1 MKVLKFTLSGTHAF
15 FKKPDVNAYI
25 YFTYGN
31 IHKIALLGLL
41 GAIVGYKGYNSQNEE
56 ESTYP
61 QFYEKLRHIKLGIV
75 PSIRKGFEDTGIQ
88 GYFTKK
94 IQTFNN
100 TVGYAN
106 KDGTLIVKEQ
116 WIENPCWDIYLLL
129 DNEESEKI
137 SDYILNSRSIFI
149 PYLGKNDHFADIG
162 DIEII
167 EAVFLDVYKNIKID
181 SVCLKEY
188 FKLNKNEFWNG
199 EDEEEEKTIYKYEE
213 FLPVFLE
220 ETTNQYITEAFIFTN
235 NKLSLKDDEKA
246 NNANLYNCKGKNIF
260 FF

>member
-15 FKKPDVNAYI
+15 FKKPDVNAHI

-31 IHKIALLGLL
+31 IHKVALLGLL
-41 GAIVGYKGYNSQNEE
+41 GAVVGYKGYYSQNEE
-56 ESTYP
+56 GATYP
-61 QFYEKLRHIKLGIV
+61 QFYKKLRHIKVGIV
-75 PSIRKGFEDTGIQ
+75 PSIRKGLEDTSIK

-106 KDGTLIVKEQ
+106 KDGNLIVKEQ

-129 DNEESEKI
+129 NNEESEKI
-137 SDYILNSRSIFI
+137 SDYILNSKSVFI
-149 PYLGKNDHFADIG
+149 PYLGKNDHFANIEDIG
-162 DIEII
+162 II
-167 EAVFLDVYKNIKID
+167 KAESLGLDGNINID
-181 SVCLKEY
+181 SIYLKDY
-188 FKLNKNEFWNG
+188 FEINKNEFWNG
-199 EDEEEEKTIYKYEE
+199 EDEETVYKYEE
-213 FLPVFLE
+213 YLPVFLE

-235 NKLSLKDDEKA
+235 NKLSLKDEEKD
-246 NNANLYNCKGKNIF
+246 NNLNLYNCKGKNIF

>member
-25 YFTYGN
+25 YFTYGH

-41 GAIVGYKGYNSQNEE
+41 GAIVGYKGYHNQLEV
-56 ESTYP
+56 ESVYP

-75 PSIRKGFEDTGIQ
+75 PSIRKGFEDTGIK

-94 IQTFNN
+94 VQTFNN

-106 KDGTLIVKEQ
+106 KDGNLIVKEQ

-129 DNEESEKI
+129 NDGESKKI
-137 SDYILNSRSIFI
+137 SEYILNSKSIFI
-149 PYLGKNDHFADIG
+149 PYLGKNDHFANIG
-162 DIEII
+162 EVEII
-167 EAVFLDVYKNIKID
+167 EAEAITKFEDINID
-181 SVCLKEY
+181 SIF
-188 FKLNKNEFWNG
+188 FKKDFDYIINNMVVG
-199 EDEEEEKTIYKYEE
+199 IGEEEDIYKYEE
-213 FLPVFLE
+213 QLPVFLE
-220 ETTNQYITEAFIFTN
+220 ETTNQYITKTMNFTN
-235 NKLSLKDDEKA
+235 SRMNLSHCSKV
-246 NNANLYNCKGKNIF
+246 NNLNIYNCKGKNIF

>member
-25 YFTYGN
+25 YFTYGH
-31 IHKIALLGLL
+31 IHKVALLGLL

-56 ESTYP
+56 GSTYP
-61 QFYEKLRHIKLGIV
+61 QFYEKLKDIKLGIV
-75 PSIRKGFEDTGIQ
+75 PSIRKGLEDTSTK

-106 KDGTLIVKEQ
+106 KDGNLIVKEQ

-129 DNEESEKI
+129 DSEESEKI
-137 SDYILNSRSIFI
+137 SDYILNSKSVFI
-149 PYLGKNDHFADIG
+149 PYLGKNDHFANVE

-167 EAVFLDVYKNIKID
+167 EADVLDVYDNINID
-181 SVCLKEY
+181 SVCFKKY
-188 FKLNKNEFWNG
+188 FESNKNQLWNYKD
-199 EDEEEEKTIYKYEE
+199 DEEETIYKYEE
-213 FLPVFLE
+213 YLPVFLE

-235 NKLSLKDDEKA
+235 NKLSLKDDKKA
-246 NNANLYNCKGKNIF
+246 NDLNLYNCKGKNIF